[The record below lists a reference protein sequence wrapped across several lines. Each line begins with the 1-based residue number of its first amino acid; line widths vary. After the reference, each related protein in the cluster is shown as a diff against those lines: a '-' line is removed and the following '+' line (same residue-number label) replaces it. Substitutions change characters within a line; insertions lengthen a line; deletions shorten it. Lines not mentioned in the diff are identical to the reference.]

1 MAAISFTNIFDI
13 INIPLGFL
21 LRFCYQLTNN
31 YGLAII
37 LLTLIIRILLVPLA
51 VKQQKSMA
59 HTVRLQPKLQALQK
73 KHANN
78 KQKLQEEQMKLYQ
91 EEGAN
96 PMGGCLPLLFQLPIL
111 YGLYNV
117 IYHPLLYIVQLS
129 VDVKNRVVY
138 DLFSILKTTYPS
150 VFGKMSTPS
159 QALSNGQVEI
169 YAAKLM
175 PNHMDKLS
183 FLPANVLKLDFNFLG
198 LDLSVVPGWQISI
211 YLLIPIFCYLSSF
224 IQVWLS
230 TRINK
235 ENNIAANAPGTG
247 GMNIGM
253 MLIMPLMSAYISI
266 SVPSGVG
273 LYWIASNLIMLAQ
286 ILLLNKFYNPKE
298 LAEKYDRESEHR
310 KRERAAS
317 MKAREERLAAS
328 MRGGQSEEEAPER
341 NEVEQAEEDIEG
353 KLSKKKLM
361 EENRKRLAVAREKEE
376 LEEQVEEQNPSTEN
390 PPHVN
395 SGTKR
400 KKKRR
405 R

>member
-21 LRFCYQLTNN
+21 LRFCYQLTSN

-37 LLTLIIRILLVPLA
+37 LLTLIIRVVLVPLA

-96 PMGGCLPLLFQLPIL
+96 PMGGCLPLVVQLPVL

-129 VDVKNRVVY
+129 VNVKNRVVY

-150 VFGKMSTPS
+150 IFGKMSTPS
-159 QALSNGQVEI
+159 QALANGQVEI

-175 PNHMDKLS
+175 PGHMDKLS

-198 LDLSVVPGWQISI
+198 LDLSTVPGWRISI
-211 YLLIPIFCYLSSF
+211 YLLIPILCYLSSF
-224 IQVWLS
+224 IQVWLT

-235 ENNIAANAPGTG
+235 ENNIAANAPGAG
-247 GMNIGM
+247 SMNLGM

-266 SVPSGVG
+266 SVPAGVG
-273 LYWIASNLIMLAQ
+273 LYWIASNCIMLVQ
-286 ILLLNKFYNPKE
+286 ILLLNRFYNPKE
-298 LAEKYDRESEHR
+298 LAEKYDRESERR
-310 KRERAAS
+310 KRERIAS

-328 MRGGQSEEEAPER
+328 LHEEQGDEAAPETDA
-341 NEVEQAEEDIEG
+341 VEQAEADVEG
-353 KLSKKKLM
+353 NLSKKKLM
-361 EENRKRLAVAREKEE
+361 EENRKRLAVAREKEK
-376 LEEQVEEQNPSTEN
+376 LEEQTGEQSQDANA
-390 PPHVN
+390 PHVN
-395 SGTKR
+395 SGAKR